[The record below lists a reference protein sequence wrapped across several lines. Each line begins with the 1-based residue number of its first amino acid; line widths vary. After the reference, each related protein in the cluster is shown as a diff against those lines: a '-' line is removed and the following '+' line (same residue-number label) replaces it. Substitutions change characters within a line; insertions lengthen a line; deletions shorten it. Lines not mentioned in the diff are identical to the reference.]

1 MRPFQGIRVLDL
13 THVFAGPFCT
23 YQLGVLGAEI
33 IKIEP
38 PDRPDL
44 TRTEG
49 ADPAL
54 NAQGMGLS
62 FQAQGGGKKTLA
74 LDLKSDEARQLF
86 DRLVPDA
93 DVVVQNYAGQSAEVL
108 GLKYDRLKALNPT
121 LIYCAISGFG
131 QSGPKQ
137 DHPAYDSVIQAFSGV
152 LASNGEAGADPVRIG
167 PAVVD
172 YGTGAQAA
180 LAIAAALYGR
190 AETGR
195 GRCIDVA
202 MCDAA
207 LMLMASHTVTA
218 LATGDGPAPHG
229 NCDPDLAGYA
239 SYETADGTV
248 MIGAFTNRQMADLM
262 RALGDPVR
270 ADQIMATPRANIAT
284 RRAEDAAF
292 LKQVLKSRSA
302 EAWETHLNAHHVP
315 AARVRQLREALAEP
329 QVASRA
335 VLQDS
340 GATAGPAHLPVA
352 GFQYDHGGPHLDH
365 APRAHGADSQDV
377 LARIGVSAADFTSL
391 KDRGIVA

>member
-44 TRTEG
+44 TRAEG

-74 LDLKSDEARQLF
+74 LDLKSDEGRQLF

-190 AETGR
+190 AETGQ

-229 NCDPDLAGYA
+229 NHDPDLAGYA
-239 SYETADGTV
+239 SYDSADGTI

-270 ADQIMATPRANIAT
+270 ADQIMGTPRANIAT

-315 AARVRQLREALAEP
+315 AARVRQLRETLAEP
-329 QVASRA
+329 QIASRA

-340 GATAGPAHLPVA
+340 GAPVGPAHLPVA

-365 APRAHGADSQDV
+365 GPRAHGADSQDV
-377 LARIGVSAADFTSL
+377 LAGIGVSAADFTSL